1 MNGTPKTSFSTEI
14 MTMHEVAQ
22 FLLCSYGTAFE
33 LVRGGELPAFRLGSD
48 WQVWRADVEKWI
60 AKQRPQ

>member
-1 MNGTPKTSFSTEI
+1 MNGTPTTSSSTEI
-14 MTMHEVAQ
+14 MTTHELAQ
-22 FLLCSYGTAFE
+22 FLVCSYGTAVE

-60 AKQRPQ
+60 AKQRL